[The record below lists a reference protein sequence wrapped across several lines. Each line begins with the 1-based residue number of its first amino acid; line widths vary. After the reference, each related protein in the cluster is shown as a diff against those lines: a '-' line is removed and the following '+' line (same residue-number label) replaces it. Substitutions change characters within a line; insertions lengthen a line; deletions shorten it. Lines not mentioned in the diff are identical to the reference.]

1 MKKAACVFA
10 GCLAL
15 GVMALNVQV
24 RAQRG
29 ERGRGDDRNVSPA
42 EIQSMFDGMALLQ
55 AQEQLK
61 LRDDQFSQFLSRFK
75 ALQEARRRYQ
85 ADRGRIIQDLRR
97 LTADP
102 KSDEMQMKDRLKA
115 LQDLDGRSP
124 ADIRKALDAIDQV
137 LDVRQQAQFR
147 AFEELMERRKIE
159 LVVRA
164 RQNNRA
170 RLRSGG
176 Q

>member
-1 MKKAACVFA
+1 MKNAIVFV

-15 GVMALNVQV
+15 GVMALNVPV

-29 ERGRGDDRNVSPA
+29 ERGPGNDRNVSPA
-42 EIQSMFDGMALLQ
+42 EIQTMFDGMALLQ

-85 ADRGRIIQDLRR
+85 AERGRIIQDLRR
-97 LTADP
+97 LTSDP
-102 KSDEMQMKDRLKA
+102 KSDVMQLRDRLKA
-115 LQDLDGRSP
+115 LQDLEGRSP